1 MSRFDRR
8 LKGVNNKSK
17 GGSGAACVPQPIP
30 TRAPL
35 LSGMMFG
42 GGIRRP
48 VQNNVTEI
56 SPNLQS
62 RSLDG
67 LVNEVSNKSNN
78 STGEIINNNSIEM
91 MRRRISRLENTNTIN
106 AKANKVYESLNT
118 RLTSL
123 EKMYSENMENME
135 KYVRNQEDRINLLT
149 ADYRKT
155 LETLNKIIKDVNT
168 KIIEIDETTIKKSA
182 NEEKIEE
189 VKIEEVEIE
198 EPEKTI
204 VAVKAKPVINKEET
218 NDEVI
223 AEVTEEIL
231 VKVSQEQDVKQKN
244 VSLMITEKEESIE
257 N

>member
-30 TRAPL
+30 TKAPL

-42 GGIRRP
+42 SGLRRP

-62 RSLDG
+62 RSLEG
-67 LVNEVSNKSNN
+67 LINEVSNN
-78 STGEIINNNSIEM
+78 STGEIISNNTIEM

-118 RLTSL
+118 RLTAL

-149 ADYRKT
+149 EDYRKT
-155 LETLNKIIKDVNT
+155 LETLNKIIKDVNI
-168 KIIEIDETTIKKSA
+168 KIIEIDETTIKKTKS
-182 NEEKIEE
+182 EEKIEE
-189 VKIEEVEIE
+189 VKIEEVKIE
-198 EPEKTI
+198 EPEATI

-231 VKVSQEQDVKQKN
+231 VKVSQEEEVKQKN